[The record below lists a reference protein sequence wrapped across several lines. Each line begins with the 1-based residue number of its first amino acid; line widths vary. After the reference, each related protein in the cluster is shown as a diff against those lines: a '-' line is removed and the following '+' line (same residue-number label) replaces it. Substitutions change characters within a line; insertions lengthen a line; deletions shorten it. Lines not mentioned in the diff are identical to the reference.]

1 MIPVRMGIDH
11 REKMVA
17 ESGFIKDAG
26 ALKRRILKNQGKSTF
41 LISRRKCKNEG
52 KNYNVFA

>member
-1 MIPVRMGIDH
+1 MGIDH

-41 LISRRKCKNEG
+41 LKSRRKCKNEG